1 VSDTTWRVCR
11 DPRGHRPAEFELAR
25 CLIVGCGC
33 RGLSLT
39 AALLADG
46 HAVRATT
53 REPARA
59 GELQA
64 AGAEPFVGDP
74 DRVATLSRALDH
86 VGVLCVLL
94 GSATGTADQLRA
106 LHTTRLA
113 MLLEKMLD
121 TTVRGI
127 VYEAVGTVDPA
138 VLGAG
143 AGVVASACERSLIP
157 YVLLTADPREHEA
170 WTPAAADAVQRVL
183 LARGAD
189 AG

>member
-1 VSDTTWRVCR
+1 M
-11 DPRGHRPAEFELAR
+11 AR
-25 CLIVGCGC
+25 CLIIGCGC

-39 AALLADG
+39 AALRRDG

-53 REPARA
+53 RDPARA
-59 GELQA
+59 AELRA

-94 GSATGTADQLRA
+94 GSATGTAAELQA

-121 TTVRGI
+121 STVRGV
-127 VYEAVGTVDPA
+127 VYETVGTVDPA
-138 VLGAG
+138 VLSAG
-143 AGVVASACERSLIP
+143 AGVLATACERSLIP
-157 YVLLTADPREHEA
+157 YVLLTADPDEHAA
-170 WTPAAADAVQRVL
+170 WTPAATRAVQEALLADGDAARADARP
-183 LARGAD
+183 R
-189 AG
+189 

>member
-1 VSDTTWRVCR
+1 V
-11 DPRGHRPAEFELAR
+11 AR

-39 AALLADG
+39 VALRQDG

-53 REPARA
+53 RNPARIA
-59 GELQA
+59 ELQA

-94 GSATGTADQLRA
+94 GSATGTATQLRA

-121 TTVRGI
+121 TTVRGV

-138 VLGAG
+138 VLDAG
-143 AGVVASACERSLIP
+143 AGVVATACARSLIP
-157 YVLLTADPREHEA
+157 HVLLTADPDDHDA
-170 WTPAAADAVQRVL
+170 WTPAALDAVQRAL
-183 LARGAD
+183 LAQGAD

>member
-1 VSDTTWRVCR
+1 M
-11 DPRGHRPAEFELAR
+11 AR

-39 AALLADG
+39 AALLRDG

-53 REPARA
+53 RDPARVA
-59 GELQA
+59 ELQA

-94 GSATGTADQLRA
+94 GSATGTAAQLRA

-121 TTVRGI
+121 TTVRGV

-138 VLGAG
+138 VLSAG

-157 YVLLTADPREHEA
+157 YVLLIADPREHEA
-170 WTPAAADAVQRVL
+170 WTPAAADAVQRAL
-183 LARGAD
+183 LAHGAD